1 MESEFI
7 KCKLFQEGGI
17 MKVKKI
23 ILGFLAMTIVF
34 SGCNKQTTESME
46 SKNNST
52 AIDKSEVTT
61 LPTATTYSDDE
72 KSVEY
77 AEANYFKERVDKI
90 TYYRNGKS
98 YNISPNTENG
108 KQVILMTM
116 QRYVNTAEQPLK
128 KNELKNKVVDLKKQ
142 GKALE
147 ILFDKYTKQSY
158 EGGELNDFQNVL
170 VDFQGWFYPLEG
182 NETEYFTPL
191 PNQECTFRRLGSP
204 EQLLDFLEKHIINN

>member
-1 MESEFI
+1 
-7 KCKLFQEGGI
+7 
-17 MKVKKI
+17 MKVRKI
-23 ILGFLAMTIVF
+23 VLSFLAMVIVF
-34 SGCNKQTTESME
+34 SGCNKQTKEPMV

-52 AIDKSEVTT
+52 TIGTTEVVTT
-61 LPTATTYSDDE
+61 TTATTYSDDE
-72 KSVEY
+72 RSVEY
-77 AEANYFKERVDKI
+77 AEANYFKEKVDKI

-98 YNISPNTENG
+98 YNISPDTENG

-116 QRYVNTAEQPLK
+116 RRYVNTAEQPLK
-128 KNELKNKVVDLKKQ
+128 KNELKNKVADLKNQ

-147 ILFDKYTKQSY
+147 ILFDKANKQSY

-182 NETEYFTPL
+182 DETEYFTPL

-204 EQLLDFLEKHIINN
+204 EQLLDYLEKNIVNN